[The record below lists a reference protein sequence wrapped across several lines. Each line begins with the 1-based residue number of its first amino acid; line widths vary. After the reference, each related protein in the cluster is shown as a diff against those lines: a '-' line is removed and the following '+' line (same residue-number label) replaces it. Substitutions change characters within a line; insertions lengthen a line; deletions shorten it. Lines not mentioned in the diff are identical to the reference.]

1 MILIDAPSFER
12 ELNFFE
18 RERMRLLSR
27 AKGKFALIKG
37 EELIGIYDTEIEAV
51 RAGYQRFGN
60 EPFLAKLIAEADIP
74 LNFTAF
80 NLGA

>member
-1 MILIDAPSFER
+1 MTVIDAPPFER
-12 ELNFFE
+12 ELSFFE
-18 RERMRLLSR
+18 RQRMQLLSR
-27 AKGKFALIKG
+27 AKGKIALIKG
-37 EELIGIYDTEIEAV
+37 EELVGIYDTENEAV